1 MVVVVVMGIH
11 CSCIRNT
18 CVAFVAQLCLYWP
31 LLLIPS
37 CSSFLW
43 NSSKSCKAA
52 PKDKT
57 CSFFRIRQLPLQ
69 PSFTVTAAFQ
79 ISLSRHVYLTNLG
92 AVHIPDLLQYYIGV
106 CLFLDF
112 FSNLIGGGQARKL
125 HLWISNLLPCT

>member
-1 MVVVVVMGIH
+1 M
-11 CSCIRNT
+11 
-18 CVAFVAQLCLYWP
+18 
-31 LLLIPS
+31 LI
-37 CSSFLW
+37 
-43 NSSKSCKAA
+43 
-52 PKDKT
+52 
-57 CSFFRIRQLPLQ
+57 FFRIRQLPLQ
-69 PSFTVTAAFQ
+69 PSFFITKGPAFTVTAAFQ